1 MKTVIVDIGHADGT
15 GARGFE
21 GLEEHSVNVV
31 IGDRLVTLLKKAGLN
46 VVRLDFPHE
55 TNTSDLNKT
64 VAAAN
69 KVEAALGI
77 SLHSDWAGNANAHG
91 GHAEH
96 MLGSIKG
103 KKAAQCIA
111 AHIVKILPGRA
122 EPVVSR
128 PNATDKKTLAVLRGT
143 RAPWVLVEGGF
154 ITNPCDANIM
164 RSNPQSIAE
173 AYCAG
178 ILDYLNSQS

>member
-15 GARGFE
+15 GARGI
-21 GLEEHSVNVV
+21 GGMEEHAANVV
-31 IGDRLVTLLKKAGLN
+31 IGDLLVAKLKQAGLH

-55 TNTSDLNKT
+55 SNTSDLNKT

-77 SLHSDWAGNANAHG
+77 SLHSDWAGNASAHG

-96 MLGSIKG
+96 MLGSVKG
-103 KKAAQCIA
+103 KRAAQCIA
-111 AHIVKILPGRA
+111 AHLVKLLPGRA
-122 EPVVSR
+122 EAVVSR
-128 PNATDKKTLAVLRGT
+128 PNASDKKTLAVLRGT

-154 ITNPCDANIM
+154 ITNAGDAQVI
-164 RSNPQSIAE
+164 RETPEALAE